1 MFKPKKIALVYFS
14 LNGNTEYVA
23 EKIYNTLDDQEMV
36 DVIKLEP
43 IKPYVD
49 KGPMKFVKGGAASVF
64 GSKPE
69 LIGYRFNPKDYDT
82 VLIGTPIWAG
92 SIAPPLRTF
101 LLSNKLKG
109 KNVAI
114 FLCSSSG
121 KVDKCLDKLQKYL
134 KKSNIVSTLSLLDP
148 AKGKSGE
155 DLYQIQKFVET
166 VMESK

>member
-23 EKIYNTLDDQEMV
+23 EKIYNIFDDQEMV
-36 DVIKLEP
+36 DIIKLEP
-43 IKPYVD
+43 LKPYVD

-64 GSKPE
+64 GAKPE
-69 LIGYRFNPKDYDT
+69 LVDYNFNPKDYDT
-82 VLIGTPIWAG
+82 VVIGTPIWAG

-121 KVDKCLDKLQKYL
+121 KVEKCLDRLQKYL
-134 KKSNIVSTLSLLDP
+134 KKSEIITTLSLLDP
-148 AKGKSGE
+148 AKNKNGE
-155 DLYQIQKFVET
+155 DLYQIQKFVEA